1 MYELLLDAKKAVD
14 DTKEN
19 GKKSLGMEQLAG
31 FLSRYNNILALGYKE
46 NPFFEVWPPKG
57 RRGKPKKTKSR
68 NLLERLKK
76 YKTETLNFM
85 LDFNIP
91 FDNNQALHSLINYS
105 EHYQKAA

>member
-46 NPFFEVWPPKG
+46 NPFFEVWPPK
-57 RRGKPKKTKSR
+57 
-68 NLLERLKK
+68 
-76 YKTETLNFM
+76 
-85 LDFNIP
+85 
-91 FDNNQALHSLINYS
+91 
-105 EHYQKAA
+105 